1 MQNHDLFLQTS
12 KGKKR
17 VMVGGSKSPKDLA
30 SLVVCGSAAARR
42 RRAVSDSGAV
52 AAKRVIKS
60 TQHLRQQPASGSSKL
75 KIARE

>member
-17 VMVGGSKSPKDLA
+17 VIVGGSKSPKDLA

-42 RRAVSDSGAV
+42 RAASDSGAV